1 MAKKKEL
8 PKAMM
13 GKIIKPMVR
22 AISAGSKVV
31 KHTKPKTTDIIGN
44 AVKAGKTG
52 YSREV
57 ATYKKA
63 QEAKKAAKA
72 PIISEEKK
80 LMNELNK
87 QKKNA
92 ETVSKPVKPTLKQKA
107 KNVKSKVSNLTP
119 KQKLAIGAGTA
130 IAVGTYKYLNRER
143 RTLKD

>member
-8 PKAMM
+8 PKAQL
-13 GKIIKPMVR
+13 GSIIKGIK
-22 AISAGSKVV
+22 ALYKGAKTGAKVV
-31 KHTKPKTTDIIGN
+31 K
-44 AVKAGKTG
+44 
-52 YSREV
+52 E
-57 ATYKKA
+57 TYKASKVT
-63 QEAKKAAKA
+63 KG
-72 PIISEEKK
+72 PSISEEKK

-119 KQKLAIGAGTA
+119 KQKLAIGAGGAT
-130 IAVGTYKYLNRER
+130 AVGTYKYLNRER